1 MASYRLPASSPLDTL
16 VRKTSQRRPSE
27 PARPPRPAPPPGSP
41 LIRSRFDQAR
51 DDESVYTDASS
62 FRAKHAYSESKAS
75 TSYAGSSYS
84 IYPADA
90 GLEHYP
96 PFNHSNDFNH
106 PNDFDHSRTSDRPGH
121 ASEPSV
127 DSYID
132 MNSPVDD
139 DQPLA
144 DAQEAVLAGLTD
156 TYRDDRPGSHQNY
169 DSALR
174 DSWPD
179 AKRASEGV
187 QRAGAGVQRA
197 GSRGGRGAPYTGDAT
212 RGDRD
217 AKRPT
222 PGRQDNPHASNA
234 FKSVYSNVDSVY
246 SQDDYTPSGA
256 GYSSGAGGRYTRNLD
271 SIYSQDDDDQAY
283 YADASGAAYTHD
295 VPTVVVSSPITS
307 ASTSS
312 RQPSRQPVVQQ
323 GGRQPIQQHIRN
335 FSRPMPQSDAPPPG
349 AAPPGASLPASHH
362 DTLASPSNA
371 FARPDSFAPFARP
384 DSFAPSDRP
393 DSFKSRP
400 ITLLTESAV
409 ALRQPAI
416 RSGTV
421 AVCGA
426 VAEGTVAIFAARS
439 ISLFAEGGVSL

>member
-96 PFNHSNDFNH
+96 PFNHSTDF
-106 PNDFDHSRTSDRPGH
+106 STAAADRPGH

-187 QRAGAGVQRA
+187 QRAG
-197 GSRGGRGAPYTGDAT
+197 SRGGAGGRGAPYAGDAT
-212 RGDRD
+212 RGNRGPYDD

-246 SQDDYTPSGA
+246 SQDDDRSSYAAYPSGA
-256 GYSSGAGGRYTRNLD
+256 YANGGPSYGAQGGTASGRYTRNLD

-283 YADASGAAYTHD
+283 YADASGAAYTVDGSSYNTSDSNYAHTQPNED
-295 VPTVVVSSPITS
+295 VPTVVVSSPIT
-307 ASTSS
+307 STSS

-323 GGRQPIQQHIRN
+323 GGRQPIQAQHIRN
-335 FSRPMPQSDAPPPG
+335 FSRPMPQSDDP
-349 AAPPGASLPASHH
+349 AAGSSPSDSHNGP
-362 DTLASPSNA
+362 LNSPSNGYIGA
-371 FARPDSFAPFARP
+371 SNGYIGPPFDPHASTISYADSSYNQDDSFAHNTSH
-384 DSFAPSDRP
+384 DSFAHDP
-393 DSFKSRP
+393 F
-400 ITLLTESAV
+400 
-409 ALRQPAI
+409 Q
-416 RSGTV
+416 RS
-421 AVCGA
+421 
-426 VAEGTVAIFAARS
+426 
-439 ISLFAEGGVSL
+439 

>member
-96 PFNHSNDFNH
+96 PFNHSNDF
-106 PNDFDHSRTSDRPGH
+106 DRSRTFAPDRPGH

-187 QRAGAGVQRA
+187 QRAA
-197 GSRGGRGAPYTGDAT
+197 SGRGRANDPA
-212 RGDRD
+212 RAD

-222 PGRQDNPHASNA
+222 PGRQGNPHASNA

-246 SQDDYTPSGA
+246 SQDDYTPPGA
-256 GYSSGAGGRYTRNLD
+256 RYTRNLD

-283 YADASGAAYTHD
+283 YADASGAAYTEDQSGD

-307 ASTSS
+307 TSSSS
-312 RQPSRQPVVQQ
+312 RQPSRQPVA
-323 GGRQPIQQHIRN
+323 QHIRN
-335 FSRPMPQSDAPPPG
+335 FSRPMPQSDDPIPSAPGSSPG
-349 AAPPGASLPASHH
+349 R
-362 DTLASPSNA
+362 
-371 FARPDSFAPFARP
+371 AR
-384 DSFAPSDRP
+384 APSTAYGAQDTSNNYIGP
-393 DSFKSRP
+393 PFDPHASTISYADSSY
-400 ITLLTESAV
+400 TQDDS
-409 ALRQPAI
+409 
-416 RSGTV
+416 
-421 AVCGA
+421 
-426 VAEGTVAIFAARS
+426 
-439 ISLFAEGGVSL
+439 

>member
-16 VRKTSQRRPSE
+16 VRKTSQRRPTNE
-27 PARPPRPAPPPGSP
+27 PVRAHAPPRPAPPPGSP

-96 PFNHSNDFNH
+96 PFNHSTD
-106 PNDFDHSRTSDRPGH
+106 TDRPGH

-197 GSRGGRGAPYTGDAT
+197 GSRGGASRDAYDTTRGNRGAYD
-212 RGDRD
+212 D

-246 SQDDYTPSGA
+246 SQDDERSSYAAYPSGA
-256 GYSSGAGGRYTRNLD
+256 SRYTRNLD

-283 YADASGAAYTHD
+283 YADASGAAYTEDQSGD
-295 VPTVVVSSPITS
+295 VPTVVVSSPITIQ
-307 ASTSS
+307 A
-312 RQPSRQPVVQQ
+312 
-323 GGRQPIQQHIRN
+323 GRQPIQQHIRN
-335 FSRPMPQSDAPPPG
+335 FSRPMPQSDDPTPSSHSQQDYAPSHSQQDHARSHSHQVHTPSHPQNSTLTSGFDPHASTISYADSSYTQDDSFAHNTSHDSFAHGPSNLSSSLDPSNDAPDYPPP
-349 AAPPGASLPASHH
+349 AP
-362 DTLASPSNA
+362 PSNA
-371 FARPDSFAPFARP
+371 PGDPQSYSPYNYT
-384 DSFAPSDRP
+384 S
-393 DSFKSRP
+393 
-400 ITLLTESAV
+400 
-409 ALRQPAI
+409 
-416 RSGTV
+416 
-421 AVCGA
+421 
-426 VAEGTVAIFAARS
+426 
-439 ISLFAEGGVSL
+439 